1 MQHIKRRL
9 VGPFT
14 TGFLSHQLIQR
25 SGHREFRRLVRAH
38 RDDNRETT
46 AAALRRARAAIRAEV
61 AEWEGLVA
69 SDRQW
74 AENIRAMQNQGSI
87 KKYNFTYKLK

>member
-9 VGPFT
+9 VGPHT
-14 TGFLSHQLIQR
+14 TGFVSHQLIQR
-25 SGHREFRRLVRAH
+25 SGHREFRRLVRGH
-38 RDDNRETT
+38 RNEDRATT

-61 AEWEGLVA
+61 AEWESLVA

-74 AENIRAMQNQGSI
+74 AENIRALQRQGLI
-87 KKYNFTYKLK
+87 KKYNFT